1 MSGLF
6 FGVNIALKGMTA
18 QQTGLEVTAHNI
30 ANANTE
36 GYSRQRVNL
45 ESSQP
50 ISGLVAGGGQL
61 GSGVDVGS
69 ITRVRQQYLDTQV
82 RNQTSG
88 LEHQTAIADT
98 MEQVET
104 VFMEPSDNGLNAQI
118 EDFWNQWQALAADP
132 ASTPI
137 RTALQESSAT
147 LADTFGQINR
157 QLTDIKAGL
166 ATQIESTMGEINGLA
181 ADIADLNQQI
191 VKVQLAGEI
200 PNDLLDQRDLLLDQL
215 AALGN
220 IIVTNHMDT
229 SGKYNGAVDVRL
241 GDLTL
246 VNASGASV
254 ISGSSDLSSVTSGS
268 LGGLQILAG
277 DGSSSQSVQHY
288 IDRLNGLAISI
299 ARSVNE
305 VHAAGVDLNGNAGGN
320 YFVFTDADGNSIDL
334 SGVDWNDPGASGL
347 SAASLA
353 VNPEIEADVAKI
365 AAAAPSG
372 MFMEGNGDIA
382 LQIAALGDARM
393 AYDSA
398 SGLLTAQNGGSYTIA
413 SFYQNLVTEI
423 GSTVSSSGRKAE
435 TMQVL
440 VTQMKNHRE
449 SIMGVSLDEESVHM
463 IQYQHAYEA
472 CAKVISII
480 DEMLDTLINGMKA

>member
-6 FGVNIALKGMTA
+6 FGLNIALKGMTA

-50 ISGLVAGGGQL
+50 ISGLVTGGGQL

-88 LEHQTAIADT
+88 LEHQTAVAGT

-118 EDFWNQWQALAADP
+118 AEFWNQWQALAADP

-147 LADTFGQINR
+147 LADTFGQVSR
-157 QLTDIKAGL
+157 QLTDIQAGL
-166 ATQIESTMGEINGLA
+166 ATQIESTVGEINGLA
-181 ADIADLNQQI
+181 GDIADLNQQI

-215 AALGN
+215 ASLGN
-220 IIVTNHMDT
+220 ITVTNRMDG

-246 VNASGASV
+246 VNASGASA
-254 ISGSSDLSSVTSGS
+254 INASSDLSSVTGGS
-268 LGGLQILAG
+268 LGGLQTLAG
-277 DGSSSQSVQHY
+277 DGSSSQSVQYY
-288 IDRLNGLAISI
+288 IERLNGLALSI

-305 VHAAGVDLNGNAGGN
+305 VHAAGVDLDGSAGGN
-320 YFVFTDADGNSIDL
+320 YFVFTDADGNNIDL
-334 SGVDWNDPGASGL
+334 TGVDWSNPGASGL
-347 SAASLA
+347 SAANLA
-353 VNPEIEADVAKI
+353 VNPEIEADVTRI
-365 AAAAPSG
+365 AAAIPGSIL
-372 MFMEGNGDIA
+372 MEGNGDIA
-382 LQIAALGDARM
+382 LQIAALGDAPM

-398 SGLLTAQNGGSYTIA
+398 SGLLSAQTGGNYTIA

-435 TMQVL
+435 TMQAL
-440 VTQMKNHRE
+440 VTQMKNQRE